1 MIEETEEQV
10 NILEKASDDG
20 AYKPIRPLP
29 LPPRKKKKKKK
40 KLFPTDPDDPETDE
54 DFDEEEDDDDDTE
67 TGSDTEPDSED
78 ENELKQEEQKPQ
90 SFFKIPFFFFKRHEN
105 MALKKGPHPEK
116 QQRSPIMKFIDVLL
130 YGVEGAR
137 IKNGELPKQHIADEL
152 LLGLGFKAY
161 LKDVLLG
168 RQAAKYWQ
176 QKMKGKDNTS
186 LLKTGLKGLKKH
198 AVNDPAA
205 RVMIKDV
212 EKDLNIKSLQQQKQ
226 QIELSSQLKMQK
238 NIASQSQKINP
249 KEMIDQ
255 RSLGS
260 EQSQSGKTL
269 DKKQMLTE
277 KDMQQILLKTKEEE
291 QRILNNEKQ
300 NALQKTNIEAKM
312 VLMEQRLQENKML
325 QQEETHKKIETQLV
339 KNNQEQNDKAQQLL
353 MQKNEMQLQ
362 QNQQAMDAAALQ
374 HAARLAA
381 AQMGSIVRAG
391 VGKNMDAHGVMDV
404 VQRGM
409 NPIDR
414 QIAGLVNGDRNIPR
428 APSPSVA
435 PPMPTSAPAKE
446 SLVTEKPQT
455 QEISEPRPQS
465 LTRQGDERQGSAADA
480 IARSAVHVPISDAGL
495 NNQSQSMNNRLEK
508 N

>member
-10 NILEKASDDG
+10 DVLEKASDDG

-40 KLFPTDPDDPETDE
+40 KLLPTDPDDPETDE
-54 DFDEEEDDDDDTE
+54 DFDEEEDDDDDDTE

-78 ENELKQEEQKPQ
+78 ENELKQEEKKPQ
-90 SFFKIPFFFFKRHEN
+90 SFFKIPFFFFSRHEN

-176 QKMKGKDNTS
+176 QKMKGKDNVS
-186 LLKTGLKGLKKH
+186 LLKAGLKGLKKQ

-205 RVMIKDV
+205 RVMIKEV
-212 EKDLNIKSLQQQKQ
+212 EKDLNTKSLQQQKQ
-226 QIELSSQLKMQK
+226 QVELSSQLQMQK
-238 NIASQSQKINP
+238 NIASQNQKVNP

-255 RSLGS
+255 RSLGND
-260 EQSQSGKTL
+260 QSQSGKTL

-312 VLMEQRLQENKML
+312 VLMEQRLQENKMF
-325 QQEETHKKIETQLV
+325 QQEETHKKIETQLL

-353 MQKNEMQLQ
+353 MQKNELQAQ
-362 QNQQAMDAAALQ
+362 QNQQAIDSAAVQ

-381 AQMGSIVRAG
+381 VQMGSIVRASI
-391 VGKNMDAHGVMDV
+391 GKNMDAHGVMDV

-414 QIAGLVNGDRNIPR
+414 QIPGIVNRDQNIPR
-428 APSPSVA
+428 PPRPVA
-435 PPMPTSAPAKE
+435 PPMPTSSLAKE
-446 SLVTEKPQT
+446 TPASERTQLRETPEAKPQ
-455 QEISEPRPQS
+455 P
-465 LTRQGDERQGSAADA
+465 LARQDDEKQRSAART
-480 IARSAVHVPISDAGL
+480 IAESSVVITVDTGGQKA
-495 NNQSQSMNNRLEK
+495 QSQQTNGRGEN
-508 N
+508 